1 MIKMK
6 TDQDTLK
13 AIIRLMLDEA
23 GMGKSIAPT
32 AIAKRAGGD
41 PTKTS
46 AWRPLLRNVGRAA
59 AMLQASGE
67 LLALR
72 KGNPV
77 DIKEAKGILRYTLP
91 PVEDPQDEPAAV
103 SPGIKDPSSTE

>member
-1 MIKMK
+1 MTKMK
-6 TDQDTLK
+6 TDQDTLQ
-13 AIIRLMLDEA
+13 AIMRLMLDEA
-23 GMGKSIAPT
+23 GIGKSIAPT
-32 AIAKRAGGD
+32 AVAKRAGGD

-59 AMLQASGE
+59 AMLQTSGE

-72 KGNPV
+72 KGKPV

-91 PVEDPQDEPAAV
+91 PVVDPQDETAAENQD
-103 SPGIKDPSSTE
+103 SEDPPSAE